1 MLYKK
6 QHAYCFTNSNRMCFF
21 FKASVSGTTP
31 TERFP
36 VIPKEVTTG
45 TTRIIQRYHETHWVI
60 TTGKI
65 KPWVIDANKD
75 LSSGEGL
82 SVAQQQA
89 TYNKSHCS
97 VATEGIYNELT
108 SHILWLNSSLFFNYF
123 YYCLKYTSTSL
134 GD

>member
-6 QHAYCFTNSNRMCFF
+6 QHEHCFANSNKMCFF

-45 TTRIIQRYHETHWVI
+45 TARIIQRYHETHRVI

-65 KPWVIDANKD
+65 KPWVKYANKD
-75 LSSGEGL
+75 LSSGERL

-89 TYNKSHCS
+89 PWRC
-97 VATEGIYNELT
+97 
-108 SHILWLNSSLFFNYF
+108 
-123 YYCLKYTSTSL
+123 C
-134 GD
+134 D